1 MGRFVVHGVSAG
13 RRPPRWFIGCLALA
27 LMVGCAVARAAEPP
41 GLCVLPELATDE
53 RPLPDGPPTTVEVG
67 WGIVD
72 VLDIDDVNQRLEGD
86 FLLTLAWVDPRLE
99 ELEGCRFQRSRVW
112 VPRVTLFNSFSLTAR
127 RANLLDQVVVETEGR
142 VVYQQRYG
150 SSISTY
156 HPLRDF
162 PFDRQAFL
170 FRVGSVESGPDQLM
184 LAPMSERTFLA
195 RRLNIEG
202 WRVTGLET
210 AAATE
215 AVPALNAE
223 RSIFTATLE
232 AERVSSYY
240 VFKIVL
246 PMGFIVMM
254 SWAIFWVP
262 PQRYEFQIGLGA
274 TSMLTL
280 IAFQFS
286 MSGYLPRLGYF
297 TIADRLVVWA
307 TIMVFLAIL
316 NAIVTGVLVGADRE
330 ATAVRVDRLSR
341 WLFPLLLL
349 LGWGSVLL

>member
-1 MGRFVVHGVSAG
+1 M
-13 RRPPRWFIGCLALA
+13 
-27 LMVGCAVARAAEPP
+27 
-41 GLCVLPELATDE
+41 LPELPTDE
-53 RPLPDGPPTTVEVG
+53 RPQPDGPPTTVEVG
-67 WGIVD
+67 WGVVD
-72 VLDIDDVNQRLEGD
+72 VLDIDDVNQQLEGD
-86 FLLTLAWVDPRLE
+86 FILTLAWVDPRLE
-99 ELEGCRFQRSRVW
+99 GLEGCRFQRTRVW
-112 VPRVTLFNSFSLTAR
+112 GPQVTLFNSFSLTAR
-127 RANLLDQVVVETEGR
+127 RANLLDQVVIGPEGR

-150 SSISTY
+150 GRISTY
-156 HPLRDF
+156 HPLQDF
-162 PFDRQAFL
+162 PFDHQAFH
-170 FRVGSVESGPDQLM
+170 FRIGSMESGPEQLR
-184 LAPMSERTFLA
+184 LTPMPERTFLS

-202 WRVTGLET
+202 WRITGLET
-210 AAATE
+210 AAAIE

-232 AERVSSYY
+232 AERIASYY

-307 TIMVFLAIL
+307 TILVFLAIL
-316 NAIVTGVLVGADRE
+316 NAIVTGVLVTANRE
-330 ATAVRVDRLSR
+330 AAALRFDRQCR

>member
-1 MGRFVVHGVSAG
+1 MGRVVVQGAVSG
-13 RRPPRWFIGCLALA
+13 RRPPRRLAWCLALL
-27 LMVGCAVARAAEPP
+27 LMIGGSAAQAA
-41 GLCVLPELATDE
+41 LCVLPELPTDE

-67 WGIVD
+67 WGVVD

-99 ELEGCRFQRSRVW
+99 GLEGCRFQRSRVW

-127 RANLLDQVVVETEGR
+127 RANLLDQVVIEAGGR

-150 SSISTY
+150 GSISTY
-156 HPLRDF
+156 HPLQDF
-162 PFDRQAFL
+162 PFDRQAFR
-170 FRVGSVESGPDQLM
+170 FRVGSVESGPDRLV
-184 LAPMSERTFLA
+184 LAPMPERTFLA
-195 RRLNIEG
+195 NRLNIEG
-202 WRVTGLET
+202 WRILGLASE
-210 AAATE
+210 ASIE
-215 AVPALNAE
+215 AVPALNGE
-223 RSIFTATLE
+223 RSLFTATLD
-232 AERVSSYY
+232 AERVARYY
-240 VFKIVL
+240 VFKIIL
-246 PMGFIVMM
+246 PMSFIVMM

-297 TIADRLVVWA
+297 TIADRLMVWA

-316 NAIVTGVLVGADRE
+316 NAIITGVLANAGRE
-330 ATAVRVDRLSR
+330 ATALRFDRRCR
-341 WLFPLLLL
+341 WIFPLLLL
-349 LGWGSVLL
+349 LGWGSVML